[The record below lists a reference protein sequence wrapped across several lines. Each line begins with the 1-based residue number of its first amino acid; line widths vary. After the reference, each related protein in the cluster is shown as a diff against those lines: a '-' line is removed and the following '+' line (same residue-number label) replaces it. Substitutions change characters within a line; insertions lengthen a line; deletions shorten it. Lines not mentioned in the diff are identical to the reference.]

1 MERGV
6 VDGYVQPAYVIRDF
20 GLVEVSKYMVIPGFY
35 KPVALVLMNLDSW
48 NKLPKHLQDLLTENM
63 EKAQRLAV
71 KAYGDK
77 YNAEIASFKKE
88 GMVINELAG
97 PEAAN
102 FSDAAYKSLLDTV
115 MKKAPEETA
124 KIESFLKK

>member
-1 MERGV
+1 V

-71 KAYGDK
+71 TAYGDK

-88 GMVINELAG
+88 GMIINELA
-97 PEAAN
+97 PAEAAK
-102 FSDAAYKSLLDTV
+102 FSDAAYKALLDTV